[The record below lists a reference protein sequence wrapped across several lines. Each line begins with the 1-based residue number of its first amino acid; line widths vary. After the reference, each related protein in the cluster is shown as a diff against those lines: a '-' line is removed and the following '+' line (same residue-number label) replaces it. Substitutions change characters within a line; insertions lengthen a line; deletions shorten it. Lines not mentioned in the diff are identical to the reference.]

1 MRGLAFAACLMAA
14 ASTSNAA
21 NAACMSLKKAHATAT
36 ISGTLTVQS
45 FPGPPNYESV
55 ANGDAEEKAL
65 ILKLAKPTCAEDG
78 QSIDASTKFARVHVS
93 SHIPALLDVL
103 NAAVGRH
110 VTVHGEAFGA
120 ETGHHHAPLVLFADE
135 VIVR

>member
-1 MRGLAFAACLMAA
+1 MAA
-14 ASTSNAA
+14 TSMSNGA
-21 NAACMSLKKAHATAT
+21 NAACMNLKKAHATAT
-36 ISGTLTVQS
+36 VSGTLTVQS

-55 ANGDAEEKAL
+55 AKGDEEEKAL
-65 ILKLAKPTCAEDG
+65 ILKLAKPTCADDG
-78 QSIDASTKFARVHVS
+78 ETIDGSTKFARVHVS
-93 SHIPALLDVL
+93 SHVPALLDVL

-135 VIVR
+135 VAVR